1 MALLVSNVLW
11 KKGMNERKNLAR
23 HLQVTEEQILDFLL
37 LKRSVDARRRPPV
50 WQANYRIEVDNEE
63 QIISKKLHG
72 VRRFT
77 ERDKKRY
84 QKPDFSVSGLDWG
97 EDYRAIV
104 VGAGP
109 AGLFA
114 ALRFAEAG
122 AKVLLIERGG
132 PVEER
137 HYAVR
142 DFWRHNKLND
152 ESNVVYGEGGAGAFS
167 DGKIYTRKR
176 DGDLGWVFQRW
187 VDFGADPEILEE
199 GWAHLGTDKIRKI
212 LPNIRNRIFELGGEV
227 RFNSRVEELLVED
240 GRCTGVV
247 LGDGTQEKG
256 SIVVMATG
264 HSARDSWKIMLRA
277 GAQAEA
283 RPIRIGA
290 RIEHPQKLIDAG
302 QYGSNRDDLPAASYR
317 FVSRPPKKLGV
328 RSAHTFCMCPGGT
341 VVGASNHAERVV
353 VNGMSYSKRQAWFA
367 NSAIIVEVK
376 LEDFPNQDH
385 EFGGILNGM
394 YFQDQ
399 IEKKAFALG
408 GGEFTAPAQRVSDFL
423 EKKPSVDVPR
433 SSFTNK
439 IAPANLW
446 ELFPEAISEGMAEA
460 IRFFNS
466 KIPGFSG
473 ADGLLIAPET
483 RTTAPIRF
491 LRDKEMHAIGLPRMM
506 PIGEGAGYAGGI
518 ASAALEGFRAA
529 QSEIRRAKL
538 LQVIAGKSS
547 SP

>member
-11 KKGMNERKNLAR
+11 KKGIDEKKNIAKYLGISE
-23 HLQVTEEQILDFLL
+23 TQIIEILL
-37 LKRSVDARRRPPV
+37 LKRSVDARRRPPI
-50 WQANYRIEVDNEE
+50 WQANYKVVLKEE
-63 QIISKKLHG
+63 DSILGRKMHG
-72 VRRFT
+72 VREFT
-77 ERDKKRY
+77 ERDRERY
-84 QKPDFSVSGLDWG
+84 QKPDFNVSVDWG
-97 EDYRAIV
+97 GNYRAIV

-122 AKVLLIERGG
+122 AKVLLLERGG
-132 PVEER
+132 PVEDR

-142 DFWRHNKLND
+142 DFWRHNKLNS

-176 DGDLGWVFQRW
+176 DGELGWVFQRW

-227 RFNSRVEELLVED
+227 RFNSRVDELLVTD
-240 GRCTGVV
+240 GKCAGVR
-247 LGDGTQEKG
+247 LDDGVEEKG
-256 SIVVMATG
+256 NIVVMATG
-264 HSARDSWKIMLRA
+264 HSARDSWKLMLRA
-277 GAQAEA
+277 GAKAEA

-290 RIEHPQKLIDAG
+290 RIEHPQKLIDIG
-302 QYGSNRDDLPAASYR
+302 QYGTERENLPPASYR
-317 FVSRPPKKLGV
+317 FISNPSKQQNI

-376 LEDFPNQDH
+376 LEDFPDLDQ
-385 EFGGILNGM
+385 EFGGVLNGM

-399 IEKKAFALG
+399 LEKKAFQMG

-423 EKKPSVDVPR
+423 QKRLSEDLPR

-439 IAPANLW
+439 ITSANLW
-446 ELFPEAISEGMAEA
+446 DLFPEPIAEGIAEA
-460 IRFFNS
+460 IKFFNG
-466 KIPGFSG
+466 KISGFSG
-473 ADGLLIAPET
+473 AEGLLIAPET

-491 LRDKEMHAIGLPRMM
+491 LRDKHMVAEGLPGMM

-529 QSEIRRAKL
+529 QSEIRNIQQLENCFDTDIKTH
-538 LQVIAGKSS
+538 
-547 SP
+547 